1 MTDGERK
8 QPGLWAHLPIPAIK
22 YLVSIDQ
29 RPASRIL
36 YAIVL
41 HKGKAESAI
50 FPNYDTLALYACVS
64 KNQIRACLDLLEESK
79 FIKVTRSRV
88 GKKERNEYKI
98 LDKAYT
104 LGINPKSK
112 RAQTFGVMICDT
124 CWNDVHGP
132 DIFYERSQNWEGK
145 WEEKFRHATC
155 QGIGG
160 YGILIPVTERS
171 RETQAW
177 NQSILRMNPPTS
189 G

>member
-1 MTDGERK
+1 MTEGERK

-22 YLVSIDQ
+22 FLVSINQ
-29 RPASRIL
+29 RATSRIL

-41 HKGKAESAI
+41 HKGRAESAI
-50 FPNYDTLALYACVS
+50 FPSYDTLALYACVG
-64 KNQIRACLDLLEESK
+64 KNQIKACLDLLEEYK

-98 LDKAYT
+98 LEKAYT

-112 RAQTFGVMICDT
+112 RAQAFGVMICTT
-124 CWNDVHGP
+124 CWNDVQGL
-132 DIFYERSQNWEGK
+132 DIFYERRKDWEGN
-145 WEEKFRHATC
+145 WHEKFRHATC
-155 QGIGG
+155 HGIGG
-160 YGILIPVTERS
+160 NSLLTPITEKI

-177 NQSILRMNPPTS
+177 QQSILRMDTRTN

>member
-29 RPASRIL
+29 RAASRIL
-36 YAIVL
+36 YAITL
-41 HKGKAESAI
+41 HKGKAGSAI
-50 FPNYDTLALYACVS
+50 FPSYDTLALYACVS
-64 KNQIRACLDLLEESK
+64 QNQIRACLDLLEENK

-98 LDKAYT
+98 LDYAYT
-104 LGINPKSK
+104 LGVNPKSK
-112 RAQTFGVMICDT
+112 RVQTFGTMICNT
-124 CWNDVHGP
+124 CWNDVQGP
-132 DIFYERSQNWEGK
+132 EIFYERYKDWDGNWQ
-145 WEEKFRHATC
+145 EKFTHLQC

-160 YGILIPVTERS
+160 LQILIPVNERT

-177 NQSILRMNPPTS
+177 NRSILAMDPGTQK
-189 G
+189 

>member
-22 YLVSIDQ
+22 FLVSIDQ
-29 RPASRIL
+29 RAASRIL

-50 FPNYDTLALYACVS
+50 FPNYDTLALYACVG
-64 KNQIRACLDLLEESK
+64 KNQIKACLDLLEEYK

-112 RAQTFGVMICDT
+112 RAQTFGVMICTT
-124 CWNDVHGP
+124 CWNDVQGP
-132 DIFYERSQNWEGK
+132 DIFYERSKDWEGNLY
-145 WEEKFRHATC
+145 EKFRHANC

-160 YGILIPVTERS
+160 FGILMPVSERS
-171 RETQAW
+171 RENQAW
-177 NQSILRMNPPTS
+177 NRSILRMDTRTN

>member
-22 YLVSIDQ
+22 FLVSIDQ
-29 RPASRIL
+29 RAASRIL

-50 FPNYDTLALYACVS
+50 FPNYDTLARYACVG
-64 KNQIRACLDLLEESK
+64 KNQIKACLDLLEEYK

-112 RAQTFGVMICDT
+112 RAQTFGVMICNT
-124 CWNDVHGP
+124 CWNDVQGP
-132 DIFYERSQNWEGK
+132 DIFYERSKDWDGNWQ
-145 WEEKFRHATC
+145 EKFRHATC
-155 QGIGG
+155 QGTGG
-160 YGILIPVTERS
+160 YNILIPVTEMN
-171 RETQAW
+171 RENQAW
-177 NQSILRMNPPTS
+177 HQSILRMDSHTN

>member
-22 YLVSIDQ
+22 FLVSIDQ
-29 RPASRIL
+29 RAASRIL

-50 FPNYDTLALYACVS
+50 FPSYDTLALYACVG
-64 KNQIRACLDLLEESK
+64 KNQIKACLDLLEEYK

-98 LDKAYT
+98 LEKAYT

-112 RAQTFGVMICDT
+112 RAQTFGVMICNT
-124 CWNDVHGP
+124 CWNDVQGP
-132 DIFYERSQNWEGK
+132 DIFYERSKDWDGNWQ
-145 WEEKFRHATC
+145 EKFRHATC

-160 YGILIPVTERS
+160 YSILVPVTEEM

-177 NQSILRMNPPTS
+177 QQSILRMDSRTN

>member
-22 YLVSIDQ
+22 FLVSIDQ
-29 RPASRIL
+29 RAASRIL

-50 FPNYDTLALYACVS
+50 FPNYDTLALYACVG
-64 KNQIRACLDLLEESK
+64 KNQIKACLDLLEEYK

-112 RAQTFGVMICDT
+112 RAQTISTMICNT
-124 CWNDVHGP
+124 CWNDVQGP
-132 DIFYERSQNWEGK
+132 DIFYERSQDWYGNWQ
-145 WEEKFRHATC
+145 EKYQHATC

-160 YGILIPVTERS
+160 YSILLPLTERS
-171 RETQAW
+171 RETQAI
-177 NQSILRMNPPTS
+177 QRAMLRMDPRTND
-189 G
+189 